1 MLLHEEVAL
10 MKIEKNISATLKKE
24 LDKRGVRFQE
34 FAQELGIPRTTLM
47 GYMKGASHPRADSLE
62 YLAEKLG
69 ISLSEL
75 VSGDGAPHKDGLRC
89 IEPVLMEIPALHP
102 RAIPIARDA
111 VSLLQDAFRLSDDL
125 HGLKENEPEDESS
138 DEVYRY
144 FLHEMMIPSY
154 PSPAYGILAKQR
166 SGQDWVTITLVSAFY
181 HDKHAVEQLAARC
194 TKLQLSPIHL
204 LDVIQDFLIGCT
216 LSYD

>member
-1 MLLHEEVAL
+1 
-10 MKIEKNISATLKKE
+10 MKIERNISATLRKE
-24 LDKRGVRFQE
+24 LSKRGIRFQD
-34 FAQELGIPRTTLM
+34 FARELGIPRTTLT
-47 GYMKGASHPRADSLE
+47 GYMKGTSHPRADSLE

-75 VSGDGAPHKDGLRC
+75 VSGDGSPHSDGLPC

-111 VSLLQDAFRLSDDL
+111 ASLLQDAFRLSDDL
-125 HGLKENEPEDESS
+125 YGLKENEPEDESS

-154 PSPAYGILAKQR
+154 RSPAYGILAKQR
-166 SGQDWVTITLVSAFY
+166 FGQGWVTITLVSAFS
-181 HDKHAVEQLAARC
+181 HDKRAVEQLAARC
-194 TKLQLSPIHL
+194 TELQLSPIHL
-204 LDVIQDFLIGCT
+204 LDVIQDFLIGCA

>member
-1 MLLHEEVAL
+1 
-10 MKIEKNISATLKKE
+10 MKIERNISATIRKE
-24 LDKRGVRFQE
+24 LSKRGIRFQD
-34 FAQELGIPRTTLM
+34 FARELGIPRTTLT
-47 GYMKGASHPRADSLE
+47 GYMKGTSHPRADSLE

-75 VSGDGAPHKDGLRC
+75 VSGDGSPHSDGLPC

-111 VSLLQDAFRLSDDL
+111 ASLLQDAFRLSDDL
-125 HGLKENEPEDESS
+125 YGLKENEPEDESS

-144 FLHEMMIPSY
+144 FLHEMMVPSY
-154 PSPAYGILAKQR
+154 RSPAYGILAKQR
-166 SGQDWVTITLVSAFY
+166 FGQGWVTITLVSAFS
-181 HDKHAVEQLAARC
+181 HDKRAVEQLAARC
-194 TKLQLSPIHL
+194 TELQLSPIHL
-204 LDVIQDFLIGCT
+204 LDVIQDFLIGCA

>member
-1 MLLHEEVAL
+1 
-10 MKIEKNISATLKKE
+10 
-24 LDKRGVRFQE
+24 
-34 FAQELGIPRTTLM
+34 
-47 GYMKGASHPRADSLE
+47 MKGTSHPRADSLE

-75 VSGDGAPHKDGLRC
+75 VSGDGSPHSDGLPC

-111 VSLLQDAFRLSDDL
+111 ASLLQDAFRLSDDL
-125 HGLKENEPEDESS
+125 YGLKENEPEDESS

-144 FLHEMMIPSY
+144 FLHEMMVPSY
-154 PSPAYGILAKQR
+154 RSPAYGILAKQR
-166 SGQDWVTITLVSAFY
+166 FGQGWVTITLVSAFS
-181 HDKHAVEQLAARC
+181 HDKRAVEQLAARC
-194 TKLQLSPIHL
+194 TELQLSPIHL
-204 LDVIQDFLIGCT
+204 LDVIQDFLIGCA

>member
-1 MLLHEEVAL
+1 MQ
-10 MKIEKNISATLKKE
+10 IEKNIAATLKKE
-24 LDKRGVRFQE
+24 LNKRGARFQD
-34 FAQELGIPRTTLM
+34 FAQELGIPRTTLT
-47 GYMKGASHPRADSLE
+47 GYMKGTSHPRADSLE

-69 ISLSEL
+69 ISLAEL
-75 VSGDGAPHKDGLRC
+75 VSGEESPHNDGLAC

-102 RAIPIARDA
+102 RAMPIARDA

-125 HGLKENEPEDESS
+125 YGLKENEPEDESS

-154 PSPAYGILAKQR
+154 RSPAYGILVKQR
-166 SGQDWVTITLVSAFY
+166 FGQGWVTITLVSAFS
-181 HDKHAVEQLAARC
+181 HDKRAVEQLAAHC
-194 TKLQLSPIHL
+194 TELQLSPIHL
-204 LDVIQDFLIGCT
+204 LDVIQDFLTGRA